1 MLDECKLKRKSAI
14 QSAQLKHLYSTSNAA
29 LITST
34 VLAVI
39 LVYMQRDVTAKSIL
53 FYWLAAVTLVAI
65 VRAILIHKY
74 KQANTDDDFTNQVH
88 LTRFRF
94 GVLIAGLVWGSVGIL
109 IFPNNDPQHQLFL
122 IFMLAG
128 LSAGSVISYSSD
140 LVSAIVYSVSVITP
154 LLIQLMLLGNSFSM
168 AMGISVM
175 LYLGV
180 IIVNSRHNYFSLYEN
195 IILRLDAIER
205 EKALRVRNEW
215 HQAIL
220 AGTMDGFWLVDI
232 KGRLLE
238 VNDTYCQMSG
248 YSSQELLSMH
258 ISDLEAAE
266 SLQETT
272 KHIQEIME
280 TGEDCFESKHRRK
293 DGSIFDVEISA
304 QYRLI
309 EGGQF
314 VVFMQDITE
323 RKQAAEEIESLAYY
337 DPLTHLPNRRM
348 LIDHI
353 KRAMALRMRMGS
365 DGAILFLDL
374 DHFKTLNDTLGHAIG
389 DMLLQQVAERL
400 TTCLRENDTIARL
413 GRLGGDEFVVMLEDL
428 SSHPQEAASQ
438 AQIVGKKIHTSLNR
452 PYQLATHEYKGT
464 VSIGIALFSDH
475 DSSKDDLLK
484 HADIAMYQAKK
495 DGRNGMCFFDPL
507 MQDAINIRANLERE
521 LREAVEQQQF
531 QLHYQVQVNHLGIP
545 LGAEA
550 LIRWIHPVRGLIS
563 PFHFIPLAEETGLIL
578 PIGQWVLDTACRQLN
593 AWQQDPMTS
602 DLTISINVSA
612 KQFRQTYFVA
622 QVQNILQQYAIDPGL
637 LKLELTESTLLES
650 IEDTISS
657 MAGLSEMGIQFSM
670 DDFGT
675 GYSSLQYLKRLPLY
689 QLKIDQSFIRDID
702 DDVSDKA
709 IVRTII
715 AMAQS
720 MNLEVIAEGVETQG
734 QRQQLFKKG
743 CMNYQGY
750 LFGRPVPIDEFEAML
765 RKS

>member
-1 MLDECKLKRKSAI
+1 VLGEGKLDRKSAI

-29 LITST
+29 LIAST
-34 VLAVI
+34 ALAVI
-39 LVYMQRDVTAKSIL
+39 LVYVQRDVTAKSIL
-53 FYWLAAVTLVAI
+53 FYWLVAVIVVAI
-65 VRAILIHKY
+65 VRATLIHKD
-74 KQANTDDDFTNQVH
+74 KQANTDDNSTNQAH
-88 LTRFRF
+88 LTRFRL
-94 GVLIAGLVWGSVGIL
+94 GVLIAGLVWGSAGIL

-140 LVSAIVYSVSVITP
+140 LVSSVVYSISVITP
-154 LLIQLMLLGNSFSM
+154 LLIRLMLLDNSFSL

-175 LYLGV
+175 LYLV
-180 IIVNSRHNYFSLYEN
+180 VMIVNSRHNYLSLYEN
-195 IILRLDAIER
+195 IVLRLDAIER
-205 EKALRVRNEW
+205 EQAVRVRNEW

-232 KGRLLE
+232 EGRLLE

-258 ISDLEAAE
+258 ISDLEAVE
-266 SLQETT
+266 SLQETA
-272 KHIQEIME
+272 KHIQKIKE

-314 VVFMQDITE
+314 VVFLQDITE
-323 RKQAAEEIESLAYY
+323 RKQAAKEIESLAYY

-353 KRAMALRMRMGS
+353 KRAMALRMRTGS

-400 TTCLRENDTIARL
+400 TTCLRENDTVARL

-428 SSHPQEAASQ
+428 SNHPQEAASQ
-438 AQIVGKKIHTSLNR
+438 AEIVGEKIHTSLNR

-495 DGRNGMCFFDPL
+495 DGRNGLCFFDPH
-507 MQDAINIRANLERE
+507 MQDAINTRANLERE

-531 QLHYQVQVNHLGIP
+531 QLHYQVQVDHLGRP

-563 PFHFIPLAEETGLIL
+563 PFHFIALAEETGLIL

-593 AWQQDPMTS
+593 VWQQDPITS
-602 DLTISINVSA
+602 NLTISINVSA
-612 KQFRQTYFVA
+612 KQFRQTDFVA
-622 QVQNILQQYAIDPGL
+622 QVQNILQHHAINPGL

-689 QLKIDQSFIRDID
+689 QLKIDQSFIRDIVV
-702 DDVSDKA
+702 DVSDKA

-720 MNLEVIAEGVETQG
+720 MDLEVIAEGVETQE
-734 QRQQLFKKG
+734 QRQQLFKNG